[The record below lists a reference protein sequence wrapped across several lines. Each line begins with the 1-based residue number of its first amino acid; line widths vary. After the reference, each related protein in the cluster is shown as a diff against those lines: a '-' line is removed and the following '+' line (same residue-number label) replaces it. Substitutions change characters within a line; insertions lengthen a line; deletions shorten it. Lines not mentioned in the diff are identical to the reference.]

1 MEMTNRQNADIEL
14 AESQKMKIAL
24 SPGKEQKEQQ
34 DEPASMNQV
43 IFWLLFWMAKLVKS
57 LFEYNILTVYL
68 YIFVF
73 AVLFVPH
80 VSCKQYFC
88 DYFEQS
94 SFRQSG
100 FQVSLCPFYPSY
112 GL

>member
-43 IFWLLFWMAKLVKS
+43 IFWLLFWMAK
-57 LFEYNILTVYL
+57 
-68 YIFVF
+68 
-73 AVLFVPH
+73 
-80 VSCKQYFC
+80 
-88 DYFEQS
+88 
-94 SFRQSG
+94 
-100 FQVSLCPFYPSY
+100 
-112 GL
+112 